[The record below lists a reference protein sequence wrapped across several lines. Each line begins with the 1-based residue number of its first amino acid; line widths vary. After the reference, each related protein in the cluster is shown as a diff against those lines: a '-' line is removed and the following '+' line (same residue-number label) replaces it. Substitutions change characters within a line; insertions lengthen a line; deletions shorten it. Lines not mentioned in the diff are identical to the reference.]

1 MKKLLIA
8 SIIITILL
16 ILCSI
21 DDFLSLHDIK
31 ADYVSKS
38 ILTHLHVET
47 SEPLPAWTDTSLEW
61 TSVSI
66 SYAFRSLLIL
76 ANLVILLILTRRLTR
91 STGIPYEPKLP

>member
-1 MKKLLIA
+1 MKRLLIA
-8 SIIITILL
+8 SIVITILL

-38 ILTHLHVET
+38 VLTSLQVKT

-66 SYAFRSLLIL
+66 SYTFRSLLIL
-76 ANLVILLILTRRLTR
+76 ANLGILLVLTKRFPRP
-91 STGIPYEPKLP
+91 TGSPQVW